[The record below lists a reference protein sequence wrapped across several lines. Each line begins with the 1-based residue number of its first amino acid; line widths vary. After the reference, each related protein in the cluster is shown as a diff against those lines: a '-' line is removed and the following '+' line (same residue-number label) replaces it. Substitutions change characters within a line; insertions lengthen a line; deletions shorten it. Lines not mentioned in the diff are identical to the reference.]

1 MGQIKQTKFDLA
13 PSIKRGVPSV
23 GFKVRQT
30 TFWRLPMEASIG
42 EVLVSIIAQFEI
54 GEFETFLNPLL
65 EDKPHGIDDL
75 PFIGKA
81 REWGVTVKIVPTL
94 RKRLGHYDKDRRE
107 ILLVSLDAQTFLH
120 ELGHVAIESLGGAI
134 THTQLQWMEVMAEL
148 AALALCHLVI
158 GKPDQGL
165 RSAYYHI
172 FLNAVV
178 LGMSPV
184 EACIEVFHETEH
196 IIKHILE

>member
-1 MGQIKQTKFDLA
+1 
-13 PSIKRGVPSV
+13 
-23 GFKVRQT
+23 
-30 TFWRLPMEASIG
+30 MEASIG

-54 GEFETFLNPLL
+54 AEFETALKHPL
-65 EDKPHGIDDL
+65 EYKPHGIDDL

-81 REWGVTVKIVPTL
+81 REWGLTVKIIPAL

-107 ILLVSLDAQTFLH
+107 ILLVTPDAQVFLH
-120 ELGHVAIESLGGAI
+120 ELAHAAIERLGGAI
-134 THTQLQWMEVMAEL
+134 THTQLQWVEVMAEL
-148 AALALCHLVI
+148 AALALYHLVI
-158 GKPDQGL
+158 GKSDQGV
-165 RSAYYHI
+165 RSAYSHI

-184 EACIEVFHETEH
+184 EACLEVFHETER